1 MNGGELET
9 LIKLLSRLP
18 GLGPRSA
25 RRAVLYLVKKRETRM
40 QPLVEAMQK
49 VLETVKTCSICGNL
63 DTKDPCA
70 ICSDPR
76 RDGSVICIV
85 RDVSDLWAIER
96 SGAFRGQYHVL
107 GGLLSAMEGTGPD
120 DLRLNVLENRIK
132 SAQTNELIL
141 ALPATVDG
149 QTTGHYIAERM
160 RPLNVKV
167 TFLAQ
172 GIPVGGE
179 LDYLDDGTIQTALRA
194 RGWISRMRG

>member
-70 ICSDPR
+70 ICNDPR

-194 RGWISRMRG
+194 RG

>member
-25 RRAVLYLVKKRETRM
+25 RRVVLYLVKKRETRM

-49 VLETVKTCSICGNL
+49 VLETVKTCSVCGNL

-194 RGWISRMRG
+194 RG

>member
-25 RRAVLYLVKKRETRM
+25 RRAVLYLVKKREARM

-49 VLETVKTCSICGNL
+49 VLETVKTCSVCGNL

-194 RGWISRMRG
+194 RG